1 MSQSKRCFTSSFVSF
16 KTVSTTESETTEAT
30 TLTTEAQTSPTE
42 PSGKSTLG
50 FRTDFIR
57 LIYTQQANK
66 YDYSY
71 LKYPSIAVYLNRV
84 DAHSMIVF
92 VSS

>member
-1 MSQSKRCFTSSFVSF
+1 MSQSKRCFTSSSVFF
-16 KTVSTTESETTEAT
+16 ETVSTTESETTEAT

-50 FRTDFIR
+50 FRIDFIR

-66 YDYSY
+66 YEYSY
-71 LKYPSIAVYLNRV
+71 LKYPSIAV
-84 DAHSMIVF
+84 
-92 VSS
+92 

>member
-1 MSQSKRCFTSSFVSF
+1 MYLVVRDECVSQSKRCFTSSFVSF

-50 FRTDFIR
+50 FQTDSIR
-57 LIYTQQANK
+57 LN
-66 YDYSY
+66 
-71 LKYPSIAVYLNRV
+71 LNSTSKLTTV
-84 DAHSMIVF
+84 
-92 VSS
+92 

>member
-1 MSQSKRCFTSSFVSF
+1 MLKTIKVYDNVFGLFVTGVCLSQNVVLQVAFFSF

-50 FRTDFIR
+50 FQTDSIR
-57 LIYTQQANK
+57 FN
-66 YDYSY
+66 
-71 LKYPSIAVYLNRV
+71 LNTTSKLTRV
-84 DAHSMIVF
+84 
-92 VSS
+92 

>member
-1 MSQSKRCFTSSFVSF
+1 MLIRDGCVSQSKRCFTSCFVSL

-50 FRTDFIR
+50 FQTDSIR

-66 YDYSY
+66 YEYSY
-71 LKYPSIAVYLNRV
+71 LEYPSIAV
-84 DAHSMIVF
+84 
-92 VSS
+92 

>member
-71 LKYPSIAVYLNRV
+71 LKYPSIAV
-84 DAHSMIVF
+84 
-92 VSS
+92 